1 MANCNPRALFVYASI
16 SSFTAEVCFLS
27 ILFLEAEIGKQ
38 NANNSCWSNFES
50 DSAKD
55 EARCPFFVLF
65 LATIVNGLL
74 LLYTGSFL
82 LARLLGSRECSLK
95 RIPFCRI
102 LLRYGSFF
110 TNLLTTLLISTF
122 IGLLIGF
129 KSRKNYAGEI
139 FDHHRRIYF
148 VVICAGFV
156 LMLIASVTSGIQA
169 FQRRRE
175 GLDDEFENAINR
187 SFSDSYVDI
196 N

>member
-1 MANCNPRALFVYASI
+1 MYTCVSI
-16 SSFTAEVCFLS
+16 FTAEVCFLS
-27 ILFLEAEIGKQ
+27 ILFLEAEIGKK
-38 NANNSCWSNFES
+38 NLTNSCWSNFES
-50 DSAKD
+50 GSAKD
-55 EARCPFFVLF
+55 EARCPFFALF

-74 LLYTGSFL
+74 LFYTGSFL

-95 RIPFCRI
+95 RIPFFRV

-122 IGLLIGF
+122 IGLLVGF
-129 KSRKNYAGEI
+129 KSKRSDVGEI
-139 FDHHRRIYF
+139 FDRHRRIYF

-169 FQRRRE
+169 FQRRGR
-175 GLDDEFENAINR
+175 GLDDEFEEALNR